1 MQAPTWLDFVNIQV
15 HWNDVISLK
24 LRGATDVVN
33 AYFKGLDMI
42 RPDQGEYQWQ
52 QLTLHTVAD
61 TVERLFISKL
71 SFVVDLYTQ
80 LVQTQTN
87 DNSMTFDFR
96 ALDAHVFLFDFF
108 IEFEI
113 GCPHHE
119 WRAHFDRAAALMR
132 LLALLRWDKAMVVLL
147 RCNWQNQ
154 FAELARSVLLQA
166 ATGPAC
172 HGHVCHEMEAVH
184 QATTKGSI
192 QKVAVLR
199 LLQDIEDKLN
209 NGFVN

>member
-1 MQAPTWLDFVNIQV
+1 MQALMWPTFVNIQV

-52 QLTLHTVAD
+52 QLTLHTVAY

-87 DNSMTFDFR
+87 DNTMIFDFR

-108 IEFEI
+108 TELEI

-119 WRAHFDRAAALMR
+119 WRAQFDRSAALMR

-154 FAELARSVLLQA
+154 FAELARSVFLRA
-166 ATGPAC
+166 ATGAAC
-172 HGHVCHEMEAVH
+172 HGHVCHDMEAVY

-192 QKVAVLR
+192 QNVVVLH
-199 LLQDIEDKLN
+199 LLQDIEYELN
-209 NGFVN
+209 NVFVS